1 LSIHS
6 LYRSKNSKF
15 DRQQSEPVQQITP
28 ENLAKLLTEEIEF
41 ELIKKIAERNQI
53 IVKSQEE
60 LAPHLLCRYLL
71 DISKIVNSYYAHIKI
86 LKSEE
91 PLKSARISLLQKTLE
106 RMKTVMELIGMSFL
120 ERM

>member
-1 LSIHS
+1 
-6 LYRSKNSKF
+6 
-15 DRQQSEPVQQITP
+15 
-28 ENLAKLLTEEIEF
+28 
-41 ELIKKIAERNQI
+41 
-53 IVKSQEE
+53 
-60 LAPHLLCRYLL
+60 L
-71 DISKIVNSYYAHIKI
+71 DISKIVNSYYANIKI